1 MAIEITANNKLKK
14 LIVVGDRLLIK
25 LKKEDGKTASGLY
38 LPPGVKEKE
47 QIQSGYVVKA
57 GPGYMLPLPMEEEDW
72 KPEEDK
78 VKYMPLQVKE
88 GDFAIFLQSG
98 AFEVV
103 YQKEKYFIVSQASI
117 LMIER
122 EEDLLD

>member
-1 MAIEITANNKLKK
+1 MAIEITADNKLKK
-14 LIVVGDRLLIK
+14 LVVVGDRLLIK
-25 LKKEDGKTASGLY
+25 PMKENGKTAGGLY

-57 GPGYMLPLPMEEEDW
+57 GPGYMLPLPIEEEDW

-88 GDFAIFLQSG
+88 GDRAIFLQNG
-98 AFEVV
+98 AFEVL

-122 EEDLLD
+122 EENLLD